1 MCLSKFTK
9 FTKSLVKQ
17 FYFWEFRSNS
27 TSVKVCECRWPGQSF
42 YAREEKLEAIE
53 LSITFGK
60 INRNFVEHNIAQLL
74 KL

>member
-1 MCLSKFTK
+1 MSIKIYKIHKIFGQAIL
-9 FTKSLVKQ
+9 L
-17 FYFWEFRSNS
+17 WEFRSNS